1 LEDTEGVT
9 QLTITDERGQA
20 SPNEESPRGDGL
32 PAPNADA
39 HFAKLFQTVKSYLPE
54 SGVALVRH
62 AYEFACAS
70 HVGQIRSSGE
80 PYVIHTVQTAQI
92 LAEFHLEAVPV
103 AAALLHDVIE
113 DTSVTPEVLR
123 AEFGDEV
130 ERLVEGVTKL
140 GSFGFSE
147 LAQVDTGESRR
158 RDRARV
164 QAMQAENLRKLFL
177 ATADDIRVVLIKLAD
192 RLHNMR
198 TLGALS
204 TERRTRIANETMEIY
219 APLAAR
225 LGIWQLK
232 WQLEDLAFRYI
243 NEDEYRRI
251 SRGLAAT
258 RTNREHYIQRA
269 ARILDRELKRVGLKA
284 RVVGRPKHLYSIW
297 RKAQRTGH
305 DVQELHDLLGLR
317 VLIDG
322 NEADCYTALG
332 VVHQTW
338 VPIPT
343 PTGETGFRDYIAV
356 PKENGYRSLHTTV
369 RGPEARA
376 LEVQIRTEEMHRD
389 AEFGVAAHWHYKEG
403 GRRDLKFEERIAW
416 IRQLLDWQSDVSG
429 SAQEFV
435 ESLKSDVLRDQVYVF
450 TPKGELRELPAG
462 STPLDFAYRIHTDIG
477 HRCIG
482 AKVNGRLV
490 SLDHPLNNGDVVEI
504 VTSKSPRGPSRDWLN
519 SSLGFVKTA
528 HAREKIRQ
536 WFKRQERAENIE
548 RGKEL
553 LEKELSRLAIAHPDV
568 ESVLAQF
575 KVEKAE
581 DLYLGIGCGEISAQ
595 SVALR
600 LAGEDTTA
608 DEELPISAPTVPDTN
623 VTQGIQV
630 MGVGDLLTRVARCC
644 TPVPG
649 DKIVGYI
656 TRGTGVTV
664 HRLDCPNIASL
675 PDRER
680 LVEVDWGRSQQQ
692 VYPVA
697 IRLDAW
703 DRDGLLRDV
712 AALVAEDHV
721 NMTSVT
727 ATSHPDHTAV
737 IRATL
742 EIADIR
748 TLARILSRLER
759 IRGVRTVSRDIT

>member
-1 LEDTEGVT
+1 
-9 QLTITDERGQA
+9 
-20 SPNEESPRGDGL
+20 
-32 PAPNADA
+32 
-39 HFAKLFQTVKSYLPE
+39 
-54 SGVALVRH
+54 
-62 AYEFACAS
+62 
-70 HVGQIRSSGE
+70 
-80 PYVIHTVQTAQI
+80 
-92 LAEFHLEAVPV
+92 
-103 AAALLHDVIE
+103 
-113 DTSVTPEVLR
+113 
-123 AEFGDEV
+123 
-130 ERLVEGVTKL
+130 
-140 GSFGFSE
+140 
-147 LAQVDTGESRR
+147 
-158 RDRARV
+158 
-164 QAMQAENLRKLFL
+164 
-177 ATADDIRVVLIKLAD
+177 
-192 RLHNMR
+192 
-198 TLGALS
+198 
-204 TERRTRIANETMEIY
+204 
-219 APLAAR
+219 
-225 LGIWQLK
+225 
-232 WQLEDLAFRYI
+232 
-243 NEDEYRRI
+243 
-251 SRGLAAT
+251 
-258 RTNREHYIQRA
+258 
-269 ARILDRELKRVGLKA
+269 
-284 RVVGRPKHLYSIW
+284 
-297 RKAQRTGH
+297 
-305 DVQELHDLLGLR
+305 
-317 VLIDG
+317 
-322 NEADCYTALG
+322 G

-389 AEFGVAAHWHYKEG
+389 AEFGVAAHWRYKEG
-403 GRRDLKFEERIAW
+403 SRRDLKFEERIAW
-416 IRQLLDWQSDVSG
+416 IRQLLDWQSDISG

-504 VTSKSPRGPSRDWLN
+504 VTAKLPRGPSRDWLN
-519 SSLGFVKTA
+519 PSLGFVKTA

-553 LEKELSRLAIAHPDV
+553 LEKELGRLAIAHPDV
-568 ESVLAQF
+568 ESVLGQY
-575 KVEKAE
+575 KVERLE

-600 LAGEDTTA
+600 LSGEDTTA
-608 DEELPISAPTVPDTN
+608 DEELSLSAPTVPDTN
-623 VTQGIQV
+623 VTRGIQV

-664 HRLDCPNIASL
+664 HRVDCPNIASL
-675 PDRER
+675 NDRER

-742 EIADIR
+742 EIGDIR

-759 IRGVRTVSRDIT
+759 IRGVRSVSRDIT